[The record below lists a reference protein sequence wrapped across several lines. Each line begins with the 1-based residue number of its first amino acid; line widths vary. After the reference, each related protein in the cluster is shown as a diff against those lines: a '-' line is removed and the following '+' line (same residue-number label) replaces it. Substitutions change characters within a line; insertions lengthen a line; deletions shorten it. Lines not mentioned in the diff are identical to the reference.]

1 MKNVNCTTGT
11 EQQIY
16 YFFLVFFYILIH
28 INLDRKDFDIY
39 NDYMN
44 SIKYKVALITV
55 FLCIAQAFS
64 YTKNDLLSAVK
75 SDSSSEIK
83 KILTK
88 NSHLA
93 TVRYDS
99 DGNSILIIALQKECN
114 EKIID
119 MILKAGCDPNIKNDF
134 GQTALMTAC
143 KKSYGK
149 KVIEKILSYDVM
161 TKSAKEKR
169 ILQKDKNG
177 KTAFDYAASNQEA
190 YDTLLKYAKDPA
202 KEVKETNQ
210 EQTEQ
215 IAQPLSQEEAPK
227 EEKQPAASQTEPAPE
242 AQKTQ
247 EQNTPTEQEKTAQKE
262 TPAEP
267 QKQAEQLET
276 NQLETE
282 KISSKNAESS
292 DAKQVAKIQPENS
305 ETPSDSLKTVT
316 PVTPAVPVVIP
327 QEKQKETEAKLED
340 KASVTLPQLAVSEPE
355 QKTQKENTDTVL
367 QNETE
372 TVEINADIHIPQ
384 IDYYNRDKP
393 EYLFDDFD
401 FNLSVAEEPL
411 KENIAVIQN
420 PDTRDNLGRTR
431 LMNAI
436 IANDFSLCKSLL
448 YSGANVNAKDKDG
461 WTPLMYA
468 CKYVKTPETVNL
480 LFSYNADIKGISK
493 FGLSVLQIAA
503 AFCQNKDVL
512 SVILAKA
519 EKENINIFDSFIT
532 ALKEERPVQ
541 IISQYLKFITN
552 INSLH
557 NGKTTLMYCAEY
569 YESTDVIKL
578 LLENGADPY
587 IISSEKKNAFGYAK
601 ENSKIVHDSIY
612 WSLNVS
618 SSKKR

>member
-1 MKNVNCTTGT
+1 
-11 EQQIY
+11 
-16 YFFLVFFYILIH
+16 
-28 INLDRKDFDIY
+28 
-39 NDYMN
+39 MN
-44 SIKYKVALITV
+44 SIKYKVTLITV
-55 FLCIAQAFS
+55 FLCLAQAFS

-75 SDSSSEIK
+75 SDSSSEVK

-88 NSHLA
+88 NSHLS

-215 IAQPLSQEEAPK
+215 IEQTPPEEEAPK
-227 EEKQPAASQTEPAPE
+227 EEKQPETPAQQEPVKDEMPVASQTEPAPE

-247 EQNTPTEQEKTAQKE
+247 EQNTPAEQEKPAQKE

-267 QKQAEQLET
+267 QKQAAQLEA
-276 NQLETE
+276 NQPETGKMASE
-282 KISSKNAESS
+282 NAELS
-292 DAKQVAKIQPENS
+292 DTKQVAKIQPENL
-305 ETPSDSLKTVT
+305 ETPSDSLKNVPPEV
-316 PVTPAVPVVIP
+316 PVIPVVIP
-327 QEKQKETEAKLED
+327 QEKQKEMESKPEEKLS
-340 KASVTLPQLAVSEPE
+340 APLPQTAVSKTE
-355 QKTQKENTDTVL
+355 QETQKENTGAVL

-384 IDYYNRDKP
+384 IDYYNRDRP

-401 FNLSVAEEPL
+401 FNLSVEEEPL
-411 KENIAVIQN
+411 KENIAVIKN
-420 PDTRDNLGRTR
+420 PDTRDNLGRTQ

-448 YSGANVNAKDKDG
+448 YSGANANAKDKDG

-468 CKYVKTPETVNL
+468 CKYAKAPETVNL
-480 LFSYNADIKGISK
+480 LFSYNANINETSK
-493 FGLSVLQIAA
+493 FGLSVMQITA

-519 EKENINIFDSFIT
+519 KKENINISDSFIT
-532 ALKEERPVQ
+532 ALKEERPAQ

-557 NGKTTLMYCAEY
+557 NGKTPLMYCAEY

-601 ENSKIVHDSIY
+601 ENSKIMHDSVY